1 MAYVPKDAEWFLANL
16 VLEIRVAGSRR
27 NIIHINYVIIHAQ
40 SPAAAYARAMR
51 IGKRSETS
59 YENPYG
65 MKVTTRFRGLQNLD
79 VIYDP
84 LDDGCEIMY
93 FERLGISEKG
103 IRKLVRPK
111 HELEVFMPVRKRVGR
126 PDFSSREVMD
136 EMAKRL
142 KDKQ

>member
-1 MAYVPKDAEWFLANL
+1 M
-16 VLEIRVAGSRR
+16 
-27 NIIHINYVIIHAQ
+27 
-40 SPAAAYARAMR
+40 
-51 IGKRSETS
+51 
-59 YENPYG
+59 
-65 MKVTTRFRGLQNLD
+65 
-79 VIYDP
+79 IYDP